1 MNQRATPVIL
11 TIAGSDSGGGAG
23 IQADVRTITML
34 GAHPATAITAIT
46 AQNTMGVHAIH
57 PVPAETVLDQIDAV
71 LADFPVSAIKVG
83 MTGSAFTTRAIA
95 QRLRELDGKI
105 PIIVDPVIVAT
116 AGDRLADEAT
126 VEALGELFEIATLST
141 PNMPEVVTLT
151 GEEDPIA
158 GALQLVGR
166 HGSPVLLTGG
176 HEEGEALADALIED
190 DNITSWQGTRIET
203 RHDHG
208 TGCTLS
214 AAIAAFVGGGVGLN
228 EAIDRARMFVRMGL
242 HEAPGLGE
250 GHGPLGISRIRM
262 DVGATGRDVAPRL
275 NQLTVT
281 GTDYDKMVDFYR
293 RIGLRQIVDSPDNQY
308 ARFETGGG
316 ATFSVQCDPDAPVAE
331 NFAVYF
337 ECDDLDTRVER
348 LAREGLPFEHGPRA
362 QPWMWREARLRDPAG
377 NTVFLY
383 KAGENRRY
391 PPWRMGEDQEEMP
404 S

>member
-1 MNQRATPVIL
+1 MSIPVIL

-46 AQNTMGVHAIH
+46 AQNTQGVEAVH
-57 PVPAETVLDQIDAV
+57 PVPAEMVLAQIDAV
-71 LADFPVSAIKVG
+71 LADFDVAAIKIG

-95 QRLRELDGKI
+95 DRLRTLDKKI
-105 PIIVDPVIVAT
+105 PIVVDPVMVT
-116 AGDRLADEAT
+116 TSGVSLADEAT
-126 VEALGELFEIATLST
+126 IEALGQLFEVATLAT
-141 PNMPEVVTLT
+141 PNMPEVVALT
-151 GEEDPIA
+151 GEEEPIA

-166 HGSPVLLTGG
+166 HGAPVLLTGG
-176 HEEGEALADALIED
+176 HEQGEAVADALIED

-203 RHDHG
+203 PHDHG

-214 AAIAAFVGGGVGLN
+214 SAIACLMGAGHSMN
-228 EAIDRARMFVRMGL
+228 EAIDRARMFVRMAL
-242 HEAPGLGE
+242 HEAPGIG
-250 GHGPLGISRIRM
+250 GGAGPIGIGQVRL
-262 DVGATGRDVAPRL
+262 DVGEADRAVPPRL

-281 GTDYDKMVDFYR
+281 GTDYDKMVEFYSK
-293 RIGLRQIVDSPDNQY
+293 IGLRQIVDSPDNQY

-316 ATFSVQCDPDAPVAE
+316 TTLSVQCDPDAPTAE

-337 ECDDLDTRVER
+337 ECDDLDSRVER

-377 NTVFLY
+377 NAVFLY

-391 PPWRMGEDQEEMP
+391 PPWRMGKDAEEMP

>member
-1 MNQRATPVIL
+1 MSIPVIL

-34 GAHPATAITAIT
+34 GAHPTTAITAIT
-46 AQNTMGVHAIH
+46 AQNTQGVSAVH
-57 PVPAETVLDQIDAV
+57 PVPAEMVIEQIDAV
-71 LADFPVSAIKVG
+71 LADFDVAAIKVG

-95 QRLRELDGKI
+95 DRLKQLDGKI
-105 PIIVDPVIVAT
+105 PIIVDPVMVTTSGVA
-116 AGDRLADEAT
+116 LADEAT
-126 VEALGELFEIATLST
+126 VEAMGALFEIATLAT
-141 PNMPEVVTLT
+141 PNMPEVVSLT

-158 GALQLVGR
+158 GALQLVGK

-203 RHDHG
+203 DDDHG

-214 AAIAAFVGGGVGLN
+214 ASIATFIGAGIGLN
-228 EAIDRARMFVRMGL
+228 ESIDRARMYVRMGL
-242 HEAPGLGE
+242 HEAPGLGQ
-250 GHGPLGISRIRM
+250 GHGPLGLSKVRL
-262 DVGATGRDVAPRL
+262 DVGEAVKSTPPRL

-281 GTDYDKMVDFYR
+281 GIDYDKMVEFYKK
-293 RIGLRQIVDSPDNQY
+293 IGLKQIIDSPDNQY

-316 ATFSVQCDPDAPVAE
+316 ATFSVQCDPDAPTAE

-337 ECDDLDTRVER
+337 ECDDLDVRVER

-383 KAGENRRY
+383 KAGENRRF
-391 PPWRMGEDQEEMP
+391 PPWRIGEGQEDMP
-404 S
+404 G

>member
-1 MNQRATPVIL
+1 MSIPVIL

-34 GAHPATAITAIT
+34 GAHPLTAITSVT
-46 AQNTMGVHAIH
+46 AQNTQGVDAVHN
-57 PVPAETVLDQIDAV
+57 VPAEIVLAQIDAV
-71 LADFPVSAIKVG
+71 LSDFEVDAIKIG

-95 QRLRELDGKI
+95 DRLKSLDRKI
-105 PIIVDPVIVAT
+105 PIIVDPVMVTTSGVA
-116 AGDRLADEAT
+116 LADEAT
-126 VEALGELFEIATLST
+126 IASLGELFQIATLAT
-141 PNMPEVVTLT
+141 PNAPEVVTLT
-151 GEEDPIA
+151 GEEEPIA
-158 GALQLVGR
+158 AALQLVGK
-166 HGSPVLLTGG
+166 HGAPVLLTGG
-176 HEEGEALADALIED
+176 HEEGEAVADALIED

-214 AAIAAFVGGGVGLN
+214 SAIATFMGAGHSMN
-228 EAIDRARMFVRMGL
+228 EASDRARMFVRMAL
-242 HEAPGLGE
+242 HGAPGLGQ
-250 GHGPLGISRIRM
+250 GAGPIGLSQVRL
-262 DVGATGRDVAPRL
+262 DVGEADRVSPPRM

-281 GTDYDKMVDFYR
+281 GTDYAKMVKFYTK
-293 RIGLRQIVDSPDNQY
+293 IGLRQIVDSPDNQY

-316 ATFSVQCDPDAPVAE
+316 ATLSVQCDPDAPTAE

-337 ECDDLDTRVER
+337 ECDDLDQRVER

-377 NTVFLY
+377 NAVFLY

-391 PPWRMGEDQEEMP
+391 PPWRMGKDAEDMP
-404 S
+404 G